1 MKKNKAKFNRCENCI
16 KGIHVGINDEILC
29 REKGI
34 VSGDFYCSGFLSF
47 DFESFQKQLKYHCSD
62 CAHFTFTPTASNNY
76 YGVCSM
82 FSVRKCDGSLKK
94 ACSKFT
100 KKKQRIA

>member
-1 MKKNKAKFNRCENCI
+1 MKKKIVKVNCCKNCI
-16 KGIHVGINDEILC
+16 KGIHVGINNEILC

-34 VSGDFYCSGFLSF
+34 VSGDFCCSGFMYF
-47 DFESFQKQLKYHCSD
+47 DLDSLQKQLKYHCSD
-62 CAHFTFTPTASNNY
+62 CAYFTFTPTANNDY

-94 ACSKFT
+94 ACSKFE
-100 KKKQRIA
+100 KKKQRTA